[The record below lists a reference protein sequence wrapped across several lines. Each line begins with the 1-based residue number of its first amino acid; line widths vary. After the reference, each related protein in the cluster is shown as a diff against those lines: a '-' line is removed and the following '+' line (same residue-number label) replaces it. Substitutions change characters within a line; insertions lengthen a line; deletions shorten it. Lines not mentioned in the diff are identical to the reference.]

1 MTLLTQTYESP
12 VGQLLLVASEDGLR
26 AILWPNDND
35 ERARVKLGPCSDGT
49 NDILAQT
56 KTELDEYFAGERRNF
71 DVALDP
77 KGTDFQKQVWTS
89 LGKIDYGTTQS
100 YGAQAIV
107 IERPTAVRAV
117 ASANAKNPISIVV
130 PCHRVI
136 GSDGSLTG
144 FAGGLDAK
152 RWLLQH
158 ELSHMWDD

>member
-1 MTLLTQTYESP
+1 MNLLTQTYESP
-12 VGQLLLVASEDGLR
+12 VGELLLVASEAGLR

-35 ERARVKLGPCSDGT
+35 ERARVKLGACTEGT
-49 NDILAQT
+49 NEILGQA

-77 KGTDFQKQVWTS
+77 KGTDFQKQVWSS
-89 LGKIDYGTTQS
+89 LRKIDYGTTQS
-100 YGAQAIV
+100 YGQQAVAID
-107 IERPTAVRAV
+107 RPTAVRAV
-117 ASANAKNPISIVV
+117 ASANGKNPISIVV

-136 GSDGSLTG
+136 GSNGSLTG

-158 ELSHMWDD
+158 ELSHIWDE

>member
-1 MTLLTQTYESP
+1 MMLTTQSYDSP
-12 VGQLLLVASEDGLR
+12 LGELLLAASESGLR

-35 ERARVKLGPCSDGT
+35 ERARVKLGPCEDGS
-49 NDILAQT
+49 NKILDQT
-56 KTELDEYFAGERRNF
+56 KRELDEYFAGERRTF

-77 KGTDFQKQVWTS
+77 KGTDFQNQVWAS
-89 LGKIDYGTTQS
+89 LSKIEYGTTQS
-100 YGAQAIV
+100 YGDQAV
-107 IERPTAVRAV
+107 AIERPTAVRAV
-117 ASANAKNPISIVV
+117 ASANGKNPISIVV

-136 GSDGSLTG
+136 GSNGSLTG